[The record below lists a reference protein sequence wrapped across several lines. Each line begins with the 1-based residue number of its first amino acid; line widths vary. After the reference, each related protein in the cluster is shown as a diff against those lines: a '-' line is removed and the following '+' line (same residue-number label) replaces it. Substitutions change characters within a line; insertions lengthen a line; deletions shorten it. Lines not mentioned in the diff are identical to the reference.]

1 MYGLLR
7 SRLGWSDIEC
17 RDRLRLGRLFD
28 AFADAGELL
37 FDGRASLAN
46 MIEISRAHSNPRC
59 GEQIESDL
67 GALLTAACRREHD
80 DLRRDVQNWENRVD
94 HKHAEE
100 RAAHQHELRD
110 ARMVNSTEGAELRC
124 KWGELDGLMVREVLD
139 RFVQME
145 WQTDWDAAVEQYGDD
160 ASPILMPRTSS
171 QRRADA
177 VTAIFER
184 AASTPPDAKPP
195 KPLVVLHTDHTTMT
209 DILTEM
215 RLLPERNVDPLEH
228 GTPVTTD
235 RRCETTNGH
244 PVDPRTAMR
253 VALAG
258 HIRWVIHNERGV
270 PITWGRQRR
279 LFQGPAADA
288 VRSLSTRCTF
298 PGCRVPAGRA
308 ELDHTRP
315 FAVGGRTDPDNGGPL
330 CDRHNQLKNR
340 GYATWRDPTGTWHAY
355 RPDGSELPWY

>member
-1 MYGLLR
+1 MQIPFESSRGASLGIEWELELVDRETRQLR
-7 SRLGWSDIEC
+7 S
-17 RDRLRLGRLFD
+17 
-28 AFADAGELL
+28 
-37 FDGRASLAN
+37 
-46 MIEISRAHSNPRC
+46 
-59 GEQIESDL
+59 
-67 GALLTAACRREHD
+67 GA
-80 DLRRDVQNWENRVD
+80 
-94 HKHAEE
+94 
-100 RAAHQHELRD
+100 
-110 ARMVNSTEGAELRC
+110 
-124 KWGELDGLMVREVLD
+124 
-139 RFVQME
+139 
-145 WQTDWDAAVEQYGDD
+145 
-160 ASPILMPRTSS
+160 
-171 QRRADA
+171 
-177 VTAIFER
+177 
-184 AASTPPDAKPP
+184 
-195 KPLVVLHTDHTTMT
+195 T

-215 RLLPERNVDPLEH
+215 ELLPERNVDPLEH

-258 HIRWVIHNERGV
+258 HIRWAIHNERGV

-288 VRSLSTRCTF
+288 VRSISTRCTF

-330 CDRHNQLKNR
+330 CDRHNQIKNR
-340 GYATWRDPTGTWHAY
+340 GYATWRDPAGTWHAY